1 MRVPGYTYGTTCD
14 AVDEG
19 CGSQNGEAAKR
30 RADPP
35 KKCLLPGHSAVSL
48 GCTTSL
54 SAVRIPQVS
63 IQQLLFDVSESCQPI
78 QDKDSKQPY
87 PSLLLIFPSKTHW
100 RL

>member
-1 MRVPGYTYGTTCD
+1 MELPVTLWMKVVVPR
-14 AVDEG
+14 
-19 CGSQNGEAAKR
+19 NGEAAKR

-35 KKCLLPGHSAVSL
+35 KKCPLPGHSAVSL